1 MLNKNEGSLDRFI
14 RILLG
19 IVMMAVGFGVMS
31 GGGDRA
37 GSYRC
42 NGLFYRC
49 NWRVPNLQIIQLKHA
64 WRSCTL
70 NKANEVWLNL

>member
-31 GGGDRA
+31 GGG
-37 GSYRC
+37 GSRWE
-42 NGLFYRC
+42 L
-49 NWRVPNLQIIQLKHA
+49 
-64 WRSCTL
+64 
-70 NKANEVWLNL
+70 

>member
-31 GGGDRA
+31 GGGIA
-37 GSYRC
+37 LGVIGAMVFFTGVTGVCLTYK
-42 NGLFYRC
+42 LF
-49 NWRVPNLQIIQLKHA
+49 NLN
-64 WRSCTL
+64 TL
-70 NKANEVWLNL
+70 GKAVR